1 MNAEDFIAKLRDPS
15 FNPKE
20 EELRE
25 REEEREAERKMRA
38 AERID
43 KECELED
50 WREELREFREREKCK
65 NRAAKEKL
73 RKQNNADLK
82 EAWNRHIKKHRKK
95 KVGRK

>member
-25 REEEREAERKMRA
+25 REMRA

-50 WREELREFREREKCK
+50 WREELPEFREREKGK
-65 NRAAKEKL
+65 NRAVKEKL
-73 RKQNNADLK
+73 RKQNNAELK
-82 EAWNRHIKKHRKK
+82 EAWNRHMKKRRKK
-95 KVGRK
+95 KVGRR